1 MNDEGRDS
9 LSRIVGF
16 GHSGKAIPK
25 LEKLKTIC
33 EVKKDSLNVEL
44 Y

>member
-16 GHSGKAIPK
+16 SHSGKAIPK
-25 LEKLKTIC
+25 LEKLKTS